1 MGRRTKRDA
10 TASFGAAGSA
20 ALTISKREPRRSGA
34 CCAPKELALPSYLR
48 VHENPLRRAP
58 TL

>member
-1 MGRRTKRDA
+1 MRMGRRTERDA

-34 CCAPKELALPSYLR
+34 PKELALPSDLR
-48 VHENPLRRAP
+48 VHENPLRRAT